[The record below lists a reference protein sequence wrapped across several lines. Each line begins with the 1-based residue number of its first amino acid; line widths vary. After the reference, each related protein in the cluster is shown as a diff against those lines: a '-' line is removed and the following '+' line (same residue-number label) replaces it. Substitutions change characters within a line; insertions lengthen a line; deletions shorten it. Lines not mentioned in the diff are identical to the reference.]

1 MNITATEWD
10 DAENNTRVVSN
21 RDAAIA
27 VAKSLGKDEAVAVF
41 ESAAAVGVQGEL
53 SVILPPNRLESL
65 SKGRG
70 WARLG
75 KFDDATWG
83 VKCEGGYRVNRP
95 GVWTVGGDDGFNRKR
110 EDMYKVSRVKIGDMF
125 WVVAHNA

>member
-1 MNITATEWD
+1 MSNIDEWD
-10 DAENNTRVVSN
+10 AAEKVTVSA

-27 VAKSLGKDEAVAVF
+27 VAKSIGNDEAVAVL

-53 SVILPPNRLESL
+53 SVVLPPNRLESL

-95 GVWTVGGDDGFNRKR
+95 GNWAVGGDDGFGRKR
-110 EDMYKVSRVKIGDMF
+110 EDSYKVARVKIGDLF
-125 WVVAHNA
+125 WIVAHKA

>member
-1 MNITATEWD
+1 MSNINEWD
-10 DAENNTRVVSN
+10 SAEQATVST

-53 SVILPPNRLESL
+53 SVVLPPNRLESL
-65 SKGRG
+65 SRGRG

-83 VKCEGGYRVNRP
+83 VKVEGGYRVSRP
-95 GVWTVGGDDGFNRKR
+95 GNWVVGGDDGFGRKR
-110 EDMYKVSRVKIGDMF
+110 EDSYKVARVKIGDLF
-125 WVVAHNA
+125 WIVAHKI

>member
-1 MNITATEWD
+1 MSNIENEWD
-10 DAENNTRVVSN
+10 AAESGKAVISN

-41 ESAAAVGVQGEL
+41 ESAVAVGVQGEL
-53 SVILPPNRLESL
+53 SVVLPPNRLESL
-65 SKGRG
+65 SRGRG

-75 KFDDATWG
+75 KFDDSTWG

-95 GVWTVGGDDGFNRKR
+95 GAWVVGGDDGFGRKR
-110 EDMYKVSRVKIGDMF
+110 EDGYKVARVKIGDLF
-125 WVVAHNA
+125 WIVAHKI

>member
-1 MNITATEWD
+1 MSNTNEWD
-10 DAENNTRVVSN
+10 AAEQAVISSK
-21 RDAAIA
+21 DAAIA
-27 VAKSLGKDEAVAVF
+27 VAKSLGKEEAVEVFQSAV
-41 ESAAAVGVQGEL
+41 SVGVQGEL

-83 VKCEGGYRVNRP
+83 VKVEGGYRVSRP
-95 GVWTVGGDDGFNRKR
+95 GNWVVGGDDGFGRKR
-110 EDMYKVSRVKIGDMF
+110 EDSYKVARVKIGDMF
-125 WVVAHNA
+125 WVVAHKS

>member
-1 MNITATEWD
+1 MSNINEWD
-10 DAENNTRVVSN
+10 SAEQATVST

-27 VAKSLGKDEAVAVF
+27 AAKSLGKDEAVTVF

-53 SVILPPNRLESL
+53 SVVLPPNRLESL

-75 KFDDATWG
+75 KYDDATWG
-83 VKCEGGYRVNRP
+83 VKCDGGYRVNRP
-95 GVWTVGGDDGFNRKR
+95 GVWVVGGDDGFGRKR
-110 EDMYKVSRVKIGDMF
+110 EDGYKVARVKIGDLF
-125 WVVAHNA
+125 WIVAHKI

>member
-1 MNITATEWD
+1 MNDSNEWD
-10 DAENNTRVVSN
+10 AAEQTTVSN

-27 VAKSLGKDEAVAVF
+27 VAKSLGKDEAVAVLQ
-41 ESAAAVGVQGEL
+41 SAVAVGVQGEL
-53 SVILPPNRLESL
+53 SVILPPNRLEAL

-83 VKCEGGYRVNRP
+83 VKVEGGYRVSRP
-95 GVWTVGGDDGFNRKR
+95 GNWVVGGDDGFARKR
-110 EDMYKVSRVKIGDMF
+110 EDSYKVARVKIGDLF
-125 WVVAHNA
+125 WIVAHRA

>member
-1 MNITATEWD
+1 MSNIDEWD
-10 DAENNTRVVSN
+10 AAEKVTVSA

-27 VAKSLGKDEAVAVF
+27 VAKSLGKDEAVEVFQSAV
-41 ESAAAVGVQGEL
+41 SVGVQGEL

-83 VKCEGGYRVNRP
+83 AKVEGGYRVSRP
-95 GVWTVGGDDGFNRKR
+95 GSWVVGGDDGFGRKR
-110 EDMYKVSRVKIGDMF
+110 EDSYKVARVKIGDMF
-125 WVVAHNA
+125 WVVAHKS

>member
-1 MNITATEWD
+1 MSNINEWD
-10 DAENNTRVVSN
+10 AAEQTDVSN

-27 VAKSLGKDEAVAVF
+27 VAKSLGKDEAVEVFQSAV
-41 ESAAAVGVQGEL
+41 SVGVQGEL

-83 VKCEGGYRVNRP
+83 VKVEGGYLVSRP
-95 GVWTVGGDDGFNRKR
+95 GNWVVGGDDGFGRKR
-110 EDMYKVSRVKIGDMF
+110 EDSYKVARVKIGDLF
-125 WVVAHNA
+125 WIVAHKA

>member
-1 MNITATEWD
+1 MSYTTNEWD
-10 DAENNTRVVSN
+10 AAENAQNPVSN

-41 ESAAAVGVQGEL
+41 TSAVAVGVQGEL
-53 SVILPPNRLESL
+53 SVILPANRLESL

-75 KFDDATWG
+75 KYDDATWG
-83 VKCEGGYRVNRP
+83 TKAEGGYRVNRP
-95 GVWTVGGDDGFNRKR
+95 GAWVVGGDDGFGRKR
-110 EDMYKVSRVKIGDMF
+110 EDSYKVSRIKIGDLF
-125 WVVAHNA
+125 WVVAHSV

>member
-1 MNITATEWD
+1 MSNINEWD
-10 DAENNTRVVSN
+10 SAEQATVST

-65 SKGRG
+65 SKGSG

-83 VKCEGGYRVNRP
+83 VKVEGGYRVNRP
-95 GVWTVGGDDGFNRKR
+95 GNWLVGGDDGFGRKR
-110 EDMYKVSRVKIGDMF
+110 GDSYKVARVKIGDLF
-125 WVVAHNA
+125 WIVAHKA

>member
-1 MNITATEWD
+1 MSNIDEWD
-10 DAENNTRVVSN
+10 AAEKVTVSA

-27 VAKSLGKDEAVAVF
+27 VAKSLGKDEAVEVFQSAV
-41 ESAAAVGVQGEL
+41 SVGVQGEL

-83 VKCEGGYRVNRP
+83 VKVEGGYRVSRP
-95 GVWTVGGDDGFNRKR
+95 GNWVVGGDDGFGRKR
-110 EDMYKVSRVKIGDMF
+110 EDSYKVARVKIGDMF
-125 WVVAHNA
+125 WVVAHKS

>member
-1 MNITATEWD
+1 MSNINEWD
-10 DAENNTRVVSN
+10 AAEQATVSTRG
-21 RDAAIA
+21 AAIA
-27 VAKSLGKDEAVAVF
+27 VAKSLGKYEAVAVF

-53 SVILPPNRLESL
+53 TVVLPPNRLESL

-83 VKCEGGYRVNRP
+83 VKCDGGYRVNRP
-95 GVWTVGGDDGFNRKR
+95 GNWVVGGDDGFGRKR
-110 EDMYKVSRVKIGDMF
+110 EDSYKVARVKIGDLF
-125 WVVAHNA
+125 WIVAHKI

>member
-1 MNITATEWD
+1 MSNIDEWD
-10 DAENNTRVVSN
+10 AAEKVTVSA

-27 VAKSLGKDEAVAVF
+27 VAKSLGKDEAVEVFQSAV
-41 ESAAAVGVQGEL
+41 SVGVQGEL

-83 VKCEGGYRVNRP
+83 VKVEGGYRVSRP
-95 GVWTVGGDDGFNRKR
+95 GNWVVGGDDGFGRKR
-110 EDMYKVSRVKIGDMF
+110 KDSYKVARVKIGDMF
-125 WVVAHNA
+125 WVVAHKS

>member
-1 MNITATEWD
+1 MSNINEWD
-10 DAENNTRVVSN
+10 AAEKVTVSA

-27 VAKSLGKDEAVAVF
+27 VAKSIGNDDAVAVF

-53 SVILPPNRLESL
+53 SVVLPPNRLESL

-95 GVWTVGGDDGFNRKR
+95 GMWAVGGDDGFGRKR
-110 EDMYKVSRVKIGDMF
+110 EDIYKVARVKIRDLF
-125 WVVAHNA
+125 WIVAHKA

>member
-1 MNITATEWD
+1 MSNINEWD
-10 DAENNTRVVSN
+10 AAEQATVST

-27 VAKSLGKDEAVAVF
+27 VAKSLGIDEAVAVF
-41 ESAAAVGVQGEL
+41 ESADAVGVQGEL
-53 SVILPPNRLESL
+53 SVVLPPNRLESL

-75 KFDDATWG
+75 KYDDATWG

-95 GVWTVGGDDGFNRKR
+95 GAWVVGGDDGFGRKR
-110 EDMYKVSRVKIGDMF
+110 EDAYKVARVKIGDLF
-125 WVVAHNA
+125 WIVAHKA

>member
-1 MNITATEWD
+1 MSNINEWD
-10 DAENNTRVVSN
+10 SAEQATVST

-53 SVILPPNRLESL
+53 SVVLPPNRLESL
-65 SKGRG
+65 SRGRG

-83 VKCEGGYRVNRP
+83 VKVEGGYRVSRP
-95 GVWTVGGDDGFNRKR
+95 GNWVVGGDDGFGRKR
-110 EDMYKVSRVKIGDMF
+110 EDSYKVARVKIGDLF
-125 WVVAHNA
+125 WIVAHKA

>member
-1 MNITATEWD
+1 MSNINEWD
-10 DAENNTRVVSN
+10 AAEKVTVSA
-21 RDAAIA
+21 RDAAII
-27 VAKSLGKDEAVAVF
+27 VAKSIGNDDAVAVF

-53 SVILPPNRLESL
+53 SVVLPPNRLESL

-83 VKCEGGYRVNRP
+83 VKCEGGYRVSRP
-95 GVWTVGGDDGFNRKR
+95 GMWAVGGDDGFGRKR
-110 EDMYKVSRVKIGDMF
+110 EESYKVARVKIGDLF
-125 WVVAHNA
+125 WIVAHKA

>member
-1 MNITATEWD
+1 MNTTATEWD
-10 DAENNTRVVSN
+10 DAENTQPVVSN

-41 ESAAAVGVQGEL
+41 ASAVAVGVQGEL
-53 SVILPPNRLESL
+53 SVVLPPNRLESL
-65 SKGRG
+65 SKGHG
-70 WARLG
+70 WARFG

-83 VKCEGGYRVNRP
+83 VKVEGGYRVNRP
-95 GVWTVGGDDGFNRKR
+95 GAWVVGGDDGFNRKR
-110 EDMYKVSRVKIGDMF
+110 EDMYKVARVKIGDMF